1 MTRGLIRRILC
12 VLLGAVLMLVP
23 GCGRPQQTVEGT
35 AAAYYVNADE
45 SGLVTKPWTP
55 AEGDTEAQIKA
66 YREKLTAAPEEAD
79 CIGLLPQTVSLQK
92 AVYEK
97 PLLTLTFNNA
107 YAQMEPTREVL
118 VRAGLVRM
126 FTQIEGVTRV
136 EIFVGKEPLR
146 DNSGKEIG
154 AMRRESFIDNSAQML
169 NNYEQDAVRLYFANA
184 SGDRLVEE
192 TRAIYHSSSQP
203 LEWAVVARL
212 VEGPKSPDAYSV
224 LPADLEILSVS
235 TAQEI
240 CYVNLGRTFLTG
252 TPDVSAAIPIYAIVN
267 SLVNSCNV
275 KQVQIAVEGDI
286 KVTFKET
293 MDLNT
298 LYEKDMSLVE
308 NAS

>member
-1 MTRGLIRRILC
+1 MMRRMLC
-12 VLLGAVLMLVP
+12 LLLCALLLLVP
-23 GCGRPQQTVEGT
+23 GCGETAPAAEGT
-35 AAAYYVNADE
+35 ALSYYINAE
-45 SGLVTKPWTP
+45 GTALVTQPWTP
-55 AEGDTEAQIKA
+55 AEGDTEAQIRA
-66 YREKLTAAPEEAD
+66 FRDKLAAPAEDPAMT
-79 CIGLLPQTVSLQK
+79 GLLPENVKLQK
-92 AVYEK
+92 TAYEK
-97 PLLTLTFNNA
+97 PLLTLTFNDA
-107 YAQMEPTREVL
+107 YQTMEPTREVL

-126 FTQIEGVTRV
+126 FTQIEDVTRV
-136 EIFVGKEPLR
+136 AIYIGSKPLT
-146 DNSGKEIG
+146 DSSGREIG

-212 VEGPKSPDAYSV
+212 VEGPRSPDAHPV

-252 TPDVSAAIPIYAIVN
+252 SPDVAAQIPVYAIVN
-267 SLVNSCNV
+267 SIIQSCNV

-298 LYEKDMSLVE
+298 LYEADMSLVE